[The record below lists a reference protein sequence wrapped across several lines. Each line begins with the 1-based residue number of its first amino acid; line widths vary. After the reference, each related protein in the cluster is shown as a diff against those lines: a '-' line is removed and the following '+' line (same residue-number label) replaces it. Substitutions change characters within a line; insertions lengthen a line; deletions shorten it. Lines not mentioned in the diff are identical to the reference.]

1 MTAQRFRRLA
11 WKNTP
16 YVAMHLAC
24 LTAFLLPFSWGLVAL
39 AGGLYLVRM
48 FGVTAGYHR
57 YFSHRTFRT
66 SRPFQLVLAVLG
78 LLALQKGPLWWAAHH
93 RRHHKFSDTE
103 NDVHSPVQR
112 GFFWSHMGWIMVED
126 FSEADRSTVQDLA
139 RYPELVFFDRH
150 WYLPSV
156 VLGALLLVLGGLPAL
171 VWGLPISIVVC
182 WHATYTINSLNHM
195 VGRQRYATGDGSRNS
210 AILAVLTLGEGWH
223 NNHHHYMASTRQGFF
238 WWEYDIT
245 YWLLRLLTLPRL
257 VWELREPPARVKY
270 AHVEKAQEQAIRIDP
285 ERPERPPLPSGPVT
299 QSA

>member
-1 MTAQRFRRLA
+1 MTRKRFLRLA

-16 YVAMHLAC
+16 YAAMHLAC
-24 LTAFLLPFSWGLVAL
+24 AAALFLPFSWGLVAL

-57 YFSHRTFRT
+57 YFSHRTYRT
-66 SRPFQLVLAVLG
+66 SRAFQLVLAVLG

-103 NDVHSPVQR
+103 NDVHSPLQR
-112 GFFWSHMGWIMVED
+112 GFFWAHMGWIMVED
-126 FSEADRSTVQDLA
+126 FTDTDRSTVQDLA
-139 RYPELVFFDRH
+139 RYPEIVFLDRH

-156 VLGALLLVLGGLPAL
+156 ILGALLLALGGLPAL
-171 VWGLPISIVVC
+171 VWGLPISIVAS

-195 VGRQRYATGDGSRNS
+195 IGRRRYATGDGSRNS

-238 WWEYDIT
+238 WWEYDVT
-245 YWLLRLLTLPRL
+245 YWILRLLALPRL
-257 VWELREPPARVKY
+257 VWDLREPPARVKY
-270 AHVEKAQEQAIRIDP
+270 AHLE
-285 ERPERPPLPSGPVT
+285 
-299 QSA
+299 SASEPASRASRGWPARSAMAPRAVARDA